1 MGIEMK
7 KGSIGLHGI
16 WDDITG
22 SFSAAESNIENVV
35 LPYWSSKI
43 QSVAG
48 SAGKTLG
55 DLLGWLQDIDASIA
69 SGNTYYEQLVAA
81 GKNTSQDDAMSENIA
96 TSQTDLNNQLQGVAT
111 SIQSGATS
119 GNGWQTVTISSN
131 PADTSSPNT
140 FNVTTD
146 LLPSGTS
153 GLGLVPAIAVAVVGV
168 AITGA
173 IVYKIYELKTNSEQY
188 SQYMQARA
196 EAIKNGT
203 PLPPL
208 PPALAQYTA
217 SSGLAWLLG
226 GIVVAAIGGT
236 IIYAKYFRKHERH
249 TVYQNPTSAKRH
261 QFRLL
266 VGEKGNEMGH
276 FVSTNASSIKGAKIA
291 LGKALEPYKG
301 DGWGK
306 ILIKRENGEYDE
318 LPNQNPYSTEHYKHI
333 DIEPSSHFRPDTI
346 RTVKRGS
353 YRFIVGKPKS
363 RYMGHT
369 GYHGGA
375 TRAIAELKPR

>member
-1 MGIEMK
+1 MGIEINK
-7 KGSIGLHGI
+7 DSIGLHGI
-16 WDDITG
+16 WEDITG

-35 LPYWSSKI
+35 LPYWSSKVKA
-43 QSVAG
+43 VAG
-48 SAGKTLG
+48 ESGKTLG
-55 DLLGWLQDIDASIA
+55 DLLGWLQDIDASIS
-69 SGNTYYEQLVAA
+69 SGNSYYQQLVAA
-81 GKNTSQDDAMSENIA
+81 GKNTSEDDAMSKNIA

-119 GNGWQTVTISSN
+119 GSGWQTVNISSN
-131 PADTSSPNT
+131 PEEASSPNT

-173 IVYKIYELKTNSEQY
+173 IVYRIYELKTNSEQY

-226 GIVVAAIGGT
+226 GVVVAGIMVT
-236 IIYAKYFRKHERH
+236 VVYVKYFRKHEKH
-249 TVYQNPTSAKRH
+249 IVY
-261 QFRLL
+261 
-266 VGEKGNEMGH
+266 
-276 FVSTNASSIKGAKIA
+276 
-291 LGKALEPYKG
+291 
-301 DGWGK
+301 
-306 ILIKRENGEYDE
+306 
-318 LPNQNPYSTEHYKHI
+318 QNPYSTENYQHI

-353 YRFIVGKPKS
+353 YRFVVGKPKS
-363 RYMGHT
+363 RYMRHT